1 MLLLLILIM
10 QVVSPIAIRRC
21 YHFIVSYAGF
31 TFDDPP
37 ESLIAGIPAT
47 ITWHRKSDDP
57 DDIYFE
63 RRNVVSQSS
72 GNGDSIPSPSDTTQ
86 LQGTLT
92 VTFPSAGKY
101 LIEVVESQKND
112 VIGSSHSLTVASQ
125 ASQNSESSISS
136 SVSSSPSTTT
146 TGSPLSLASSASNPL
161 TTSTGAT
168 SQLTSASPRTTNSS
182 AIGPKQS
189 AYESIAT
196 FHCAIPDMSLRYY
209 VSSVS
214 SPINSVTTEQKPS
227 ADDPIISGSSVG
239 VASSISS
246 QPTAGAIA
254 PNPSASPSNSDRN
267 RIIIGATIGSLAC
280 LLLLVGIGI
289 FFVKRRRIQPYVEI
303 LPYRNSIVSLSPPD
317 DEEKNESNSPVL
329 AGGMLWNRIRR
340 ESHSRIRGEI
350 ASARY
355 PYLCLSM
362 LKYVEAQENRKV
374 LIERKYLKRRTKI
387 REGRGI
393 PSAVP
398 GPLPADP
405 GSASEQAGPDGEEV
419 PPAALG
425 VIETELRQ
433 LKTQVHQI
441 LSEREAEWV
450 QDDPFD
456 RPPSYAETTF

>member
-10 QVVSPIAIRRC
+10 QVVSPIAKC
-21 YHFIVSYAGF
+21 YHFIFSYAGF

-47 ITWHRKSDDP
+47 ITWHRTSYDP

-125 ASQNSESSISS
+125 ASQNSENSISS
-136 SVSSSPSTTT
+136 SVSSSP
-146 TGSPLSLASSASNPL
+146 SLASSASNPL

-214 SPINSVTTEQKPS
+214 SPINSVTIEQKPS
-227 ADDPIISGSSVG
+227 ADDPIISGSS
-239 VASSISS
+239 
-246 QPTAGAIA
+246 
-254 PNPSASPSNSDRN
+254 R
-267 RIIIGATIGSLAC
+267 
-280 LLLLVGIGI
+280 
-289 FFVKRRRIQPYVEI
+289 
-303 LPYRNSIVSLSPPD
+303 
-317 DEEKNESNSPVL
+317 
-329 AGGMLWNRIRR
+329 
-340 ESHSRIRGEI
+340 
-350 ASARY
+350 
-355 PYLCLSM
+355 
-362 LKYVEAQENRKV
+362 
-374 LIERKYLKRRTKI
+374 
-387 REGRGI
+387 
-393 PSAVP
+393 P